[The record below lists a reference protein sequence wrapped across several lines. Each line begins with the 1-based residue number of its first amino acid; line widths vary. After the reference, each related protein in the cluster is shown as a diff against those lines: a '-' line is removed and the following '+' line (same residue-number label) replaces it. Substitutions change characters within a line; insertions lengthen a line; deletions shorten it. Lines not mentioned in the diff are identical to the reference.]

1 MLSGVTNTATTS
13 NGKLTF
19 LRVAALLAAIGSII
33 SPLLATG
40 PLSGTG
46 PLNALHGM
54 VGNMNFVF
62 AILAGVGGVLW
73 GRASGN
79 KGLMFHAL
87 SLPVLAVIQIALGE
101 MHLTMVHIVL
111 GFAYLL
117 AAVALFTLALR
128 KPGTAARPTAETTR
142 TRGVLTSEDVPGS
155 SY

>member
-1 MLSGVTNTATTS
+1 MIGLVTNTATTS
-13 NGKLTF
+13 NGKLNV
-19 LRVAALLAAIGSII
+19 LRVAALLAAIGSLI

-40 PLSGTG
+40 PLSGSG
-46 PLNALHGM
+46 PLHAMHGM
-54 VGNMNFVF
+54 VGNLNFV
-62 AILAGVGGVLW
+62 LALVASIAGIVW

-87 SLPVLAVIQIALGE
+87 SLPLLAVIQIALGQ

-128 KPGTAARPTAETTR
+128 KPRA
-142 TRGVLTSEDVPGS
+142 
-155 SY
+155 

>member
-1 MLSGVTNTATTS
+1 MIGPVTNTATTS
-13 NGKLTF
+13 NGKLNF
-19 LRVAALLAAIGSII
+19 LRVAALLAAIGSLI

-40 PLSGTG
+40 PLSGSG
-46 PLNALHGM
+46 PLHAMHGM
-54 VGNMNFVF
+54 VGNLNFV
-62 AILAGVGGVLW
+62 LALVASIGGILW

-87 SLPVLAVIQIALGE
+87 SLPLLAVIQIALGQ

-128 KPGTAARPTAETTR
+128 KPRA
-142 TRGVLTSEDVPGS
+142 
-155 SY
+155 

>member
-1 MLSGVTNTATTS
+1 MIGPVTNTATTS

-19 LRVAALLAAIGSII
+19 LRVAALLAAIGSLI

-40 PLSGTG
+40 PLSGSG
-46 PLNALHGM
+46 PLHAMHGM
-54 VGNMNFVF
+54 VGNLNFV
-62 AILAGVGGVLW
+62 LALAASIGGILW

-87 SLPVLAVIQIALGE
+87 SLPLLAVIQIALGQ

-128 KPGTAARPTAETTR
+128 KPRA
-142 TRGVLTSEDVPGS
+142 
-155 SY
+155 

>member
-1 MLSGVTNTATTS
+1 MTNTATTS
-13 NGKLTF
+13 NGKLNF
-19 LRVAALLAAIGSII
+19 LRVAALLAAIGSLI

-40 PLSGTG
+40 PLSGSG
-46 PLNALHGM
+46 PLHAMHGM
-54 VGNMNFVF
+54 VGNLNFV
-62 AILAGVGGVLW
+62 LALVASIAGILW

-87 SLPVLAVIQIALGE
+87 SLPLLAVIQIALGQ

-128 KPGTAARPTAETTR
+128 KPRA
-142 TRGVLTSEDVPGS
+142 
-155 SY
+155 

>member
-1 MLSGVTNTATTS
+1 MIGLVTNTATTS

-19 LRVAALLAAIGSII
+19 LRVAALLAAIGSLI

-40 PLSGTG
+40 PLSGSG
-46 PLNALHGM
+46 PLHAMHGM
-54 VGNMNFVF
+54 VGNLNFV
-62 AILAGVGGVLW
+62 LALVASIAGILW

-87 SLPVLAVIQIALGE
+87 SLPLLAVIQIALGQ

-128 KPGTAARPTAETTR
+128 KPRA
-142 TRGVLTSEDVPGS
+142 
-155 SY
+155 

>member
-1 MLSGVTNTATTS
+1 MIGPVTNTTTTS
-13 NGKLTF
+13 NGKLNF
-19 LRVAALLAAIGSII
+19 LRVAALLAAIGSLI

-40 PLSGTG
+40 PLSGSG
-46 PLNALHGM
+46 PLHAMHGM
-54 VGNMNFVF
+54 VGNLNFV
-62 AILAGVGGVLW
+62 LALVASIAGIVW

-87 SLPVLAVIQIALGE
+87 SLPLLAVIQIALGQ

-128 KPGTAARPTAETTR
+128 KPRA
-142 TRGVLTSEDVPGS
+142 
-155 SY
+155 

>member
-1 MLSGVTNTATTS
+1 MIGPVTNTATTS
-13 NGKLTF
+13 NGKLNF
-19 LRVAALLAAIGSII
+19 LRVAALLAAIGSLI

-40 PLSGTG
+40 PLSGSG
-46 PLNALHGM
+46 PLHAMHGM
-54 VGNMNFVF
+54 VGNLNFV
-62 AILAGVGGVLW
+62 LALAASIGGILW

-87 SLPVLAVIQIALGE
+87 SLPLLAVIQIALGQ

-128 KPGTAARPTAETTR
+128 KPRA
-142 TRGVLTSEDVPGS
+142 
-155 SY
+155 

>member
-1 MLSGVTNTATTS
+1 MIGLVTNTATTS
-13 NGKLTF
+13 NGKLNF
-19 LRVAALLAAIGSII
+19 LRVAALLAAIGSLI

-40 PLSGTG
+40 PLSGSG
-46 PLNALHGM
+46 PLHAMHGM
-54 VGNMNFVF
+54 VGNLNFV
-62 AILAGVGGVLW
+62 LALVASIAGIVW

-87 SLPVLAVIQIALGE
+87 SLPLLAVIQIALGQ

-128 KPGTAARPTAETTR
+128 KPRA
-142 TRGVLTSEDVPGS
+142 
-155 SY
+155 

>member
-1 MLSGVTNTATTS
+1 MVLVTNTATTS
-13 NGKLTF
+13 SGKLTF
-19 LRVAALLAAIGSII
+19 LRVAALLAALGSIL
-33 SPLLATG
+33 SPFLATG
-40 PLSGTG
+40 PLTSSG
-46 PLNALHGM
+46 PLHAMHGM
-54 VGNMNFVF
+54 VGNLNFVV
-62 AILAGVGGVLW
+62 AIVAAVAGVLW

-128 KPGTAARPTAETTR
+128 RPHGKA
-142 TRGVLTSEDVPGS
+142 
-155 SY
+155 

>member
-1 MLSGVTNTATTS
+1 MIGPVTNTATTS
-13 NGKLTF
+13 NGKLNF
-19 LRVAALLAAIGSII
+19 LRAAALLAAIGSLI

-40 PLSGTG
+40 PLSGSG
-46 PLNALHGM
+46 PLHAMHGM
-54 VGNMNFVF
+54 VGNLNFV
-62 AILAGVGGVLW
+62 LALVASIAGIVW

-87 SLPVLAVIQIALGE
+87 SLPLLAVIQIALGQ

-128 KPGTAARPTAETTR
+128 KPRA
-142 TRGVLTSEDVPGS
+142 
-155 SY
+155 

>member
-1 MLSGVTNTATTS
+1 MTTTATTS

-19 LRVAALLAAIGSII
+19 LRVAALLAAIGSLI

-40 PLSGTG
+40 PLSGSG
-46 PLNALHGM
+46 PLHAMHGM
-54 VGNMNFVF
+54 VGNLNFV
-62 AILAGVGGVLW
+62 LALVASIAGIVW

-87 SLPVLAVIQIALGE
+87 SLPLLAVIQIALGQ

-128 KPGTAARPTAETTR
+128 KPRA
-142 TRGVLTSEDVPGS
+142 
-155 SY
+155 

>member
-1 MLSGVTNTATTS
+1 MTTTATTS

-19 LRVAALLAAIGSII
+19 LRVAALLTAIGSII

-46 PLNALHGM
+46 PLNAMHGM
-54 VGNMNFVF
+54 VGNLNFV
-62 AILAGVGGVLW
+62 LALVAGIAGILW

-79 KGLMFHAL
+79 KGLMYHAL

-128 KPGTAARPTAETTR
+128 KPGAAA
-142 TRGVLTSEDVPGS
+142 
-155 SY
+155 

>member
-1 MLSGVTNTATTS
+1 MLVVVTNSATTS

-19 LRVAALLAAIGSII
+19 LRIAALLAGLGSII

-40 PLSGTG
+40 PLTSSG
-46 PLNALHGM
+46 PLHAMHGM
-54 VGNMNFVF
+54 VGNLNFV
-62 AILAGVGGVLW
+62 LALVAGIAGFVW
-73 GRASGN
+73 FKASGN
-79 KGLMFHAL
+79 KGLMFHAF

-128 KPGTAARPTAETTR
+128 NPAGRA
-142 TRGVLTSEDVPGS
+142 
-155 SY
+155 

>member
-1 MLSGVTNTATTS
+1 MTTTATTS

-46 PLNALHGM
+46 PLNAMHGM
-54 VGNMNFVF
+54 VGNLNFV
-62 AILAGVGGVLW
+62 LALVAGIAGILW

-79 KGLMFHAL
+79 KGLMYHAL

-111 GFAYLL
+111 GFADLL

-128 KPGTAARPTAETTR
+128 KPGAAA
-142 TRGVLTSEDVPGS
+142 
-155 SY
+155 

>member
-54 VGNMNFVF
+54 VGNLNFVF

-117 AAVALFTLALR
+117 AAVCYLIITFI
-128 KPGTAARPTAETTR
+128 
-142 TRGVLTSEDVPGS
+142 LTVISQKLEKRFS
-155 SY
+155 RHEQEAI

>member
-1 MLSGVTNTATTS
+1 MIGPVTNTATTS
-13 NGKLTF
+13 NGKLNF
-19 LRVAALLAAIGSII
+19 LRVAALLAAIGSLI

-40 PLSGTG
+40 PLSGSG
-46 PLNALHGM
+46 PLHAMHGM
-54 VGNMNFVF
+54 VGNLNFV
-62 AILAGVGGVLW
+62 LALVASIAGIVW

-87 SLPVLAVIQIALGE
+87 SLPLLAVIQIALGQ

-128 KPGTAARPTAETTR
+128 KPRA
-142 TRGVLTSEDVPGS
+142 
-155 SY
+155 

>member
-1 MLSGVTNTATTS
+1 MTNTATTS
-13 NGKLTF
+13 NGKLNF
-19 LRVAALLAAIGSII
+19 LRVAALLAAIGSLI

-40 PLSGTG
+40 PLSGSG
-46 PLNALHGM
+46 PLHAMHGM
-54 VGNMNFVF
+54 VGNLNFV
-62 AILAGVGGVLW
+62 LALVASIGGILW

-87 SLPVLAVIQIALGE
+87 SLPLLAVIQIALGQ

-128 KPGTAARPTAETTR
+128 KPRA
-142 TRGVLTSEDVPGS
+142 
-155 SY
+155 

>member
-1 MLSGVTNTATTS
+1 MTNTATTS
-13 NGKLTF
+13 NGKLNF
-19 LRVAALLAAIGSII
+19 LRVAALLAAIGSLI

-40 PLSGTG
+40 PLSGSG
-46 PLNALHGM
+46 PLHAMHGM
-54 VGNMNFVF
+54 VGNLNFV
-62 AILAGVGGVLW
+62 LALVASIAGIVW

-87 SLPVLAVIQIALGE
+87 SLPLLAVIQIALGQ

-128 KPGTAARPTAETTR
+128 KPRA
-142 TRGVLTSEDVPGS
+142 
-155 SY
+155 

>member
-1 MLSGVTNTATTS
+1 MIGPVTNTATTS
-13 NGKLTF
+13 NGKLNF

-40 PLSGTG
+40 PLTSSG
-46 PLNALHGM
+46 PLHAMHGM
-54 VGNMNFVF
+54 VGNLNFV
-62 AILAGVGGVLW
+62 LALVASIAGILW

-87 SLPVLAVIQIALGE
+87 SLPLLAVIQIALGQ

-128 KPGTAARPTAETTR
+128 KPRA
-142 TRGVLTSEDVPGS
+142 
-155 SY
+155 

>member
-1 MLSGVTNTATTS
+1 MIGPVTNTATTS
-13 NGKLTF
+13 NGKLNF
-19 LRVAALLAAIGSII
+19 LRVAALLAAIGSVI

-40 PLSGTG
+40 PLSGSG
-46 PLNALHGM
+46 PLHAMHGM
-54 VGNMNFVF
+54 VGNLNFV
-62 AILAGVGGVLW
+62 LALVAGIAGILW

-128 KPGTAARPTAETTR
+128 KPRA
-142 TRGVLTSEDVPGS
+142 
-155 SY
+155 

>member
-1 MLSGVTNTATTS
+1 MTTTATTS

-40 PLSGTG
+40 PLTSSG
-46 PLNALHGM
+46 PLHAMHGM
-54 VGNMNFVF
+54 VGNLNFV
-62 AILAGVGGVLW
+62 LALVAGIAGILW

-79 KGLMFHAL
+79 KGLMYHAL

-128 KPGTAARPTAETTR
+128 KPGAAA
-142 TRGVLTSEDVPGS
+142 
-155 SY
+155 